1 MLETNQ
7 DSYIASNTLHPEQ
20 IKAFSTDYNIVLNEA
35 KVLFINSSC
44 SIDCG
49 SHYRVEIISLSFVC
63 PTVGNNGYNLIGVKL
78 LNDETNV
85 LDELSCAHK

>member
-1 MLETNQ
+1 MFHSILPFTSRINV
-7 DSYIASNTLHPEQ
+7 
-20 IKAFSTDYNIVLNEA
+20 FFTDDKIVLNEA
-35 KVLFINSSC
+35 NVPFINSSY

-63 PTVGNNGYNLIGVKL
+63 PTVENNGYNLIGVKL

>member
-1 MLETNQ
+1 M
-7 DSYIASNTLHPEQ
+7 
-20 IKAFSTDYNIVLNEA
+20 FFTDYKIALNEA
-35 KVLFINSSC
+35 KIPFINSSYN
-44 SIDCG
+44 INCG

-85 LDELSCAHK
+85 LDELSCAPK

>member
-1 MLETNQ
+1 MNFQGTSIL
-7 DSYIASNTLHPEQ
+7 IINTGYYEW
-20 IKAFSTDYNIVLNEA
+20 FSTDYNIVLNEA
-35 KVLFINSSC
+35 KVPFINSSC